1 MNLQP
6 NSGLPNPP
14 LEDQLRRAAQTFRYP
29 PTPDVTS
36 AVARRL
42 ATAARPAP
50 HSSLRLALAA
60 LVALAILLI
69 GLWTVPP
76 VRAAILDFLQIGAV
90 RIWLV
95 EPTPTPSPIA
105 ATASPRPTPT
115 PITSVLDLAG
125 ETTLAAAQ
133 AKVEFPIRLPA
144 YPTDLGA
151 PDKVYLQNLDGP
163 AVILVW
169 LQPEQPDQVRLSLQF
184 LSSKVIAGK
193 MGPKIIATPQV
204 HDQLGLWIEGP
215 YIMVARS
222 GDWDMIR
229 LIEGHVLVWAE
240 GDITYRLE
248 TDLPL
253 EEAVRVAESLP

>member
-1 MNLQP
+1 
-6 NSGLPNPP
+6 
-14 LEDQLRRAAQTFRYP
+14 
-29 PTPDVTS
+29 
-36 AVARRL
+36 
-42 ATAARPAP
+42 
-50 HSSLRLALAA
+50 LRLALAA

-95 EPTPTPSPIA
+95 EPTPTPIPVA

-115 PITSVLDLAG
+115 PMVSVLDLAG

-133 AKVEFPIRLPA
+133 AKVEFPIRLPT
-144 YPTDLGA
+144 YPTELGA

-169 LQPEQPDQVRLSLQF
+169 LKPQQPDQVHLSLQL

-193 MGPKIIATPQV
+193 MDPKIIATPQV
-204 HDQLGLWIEGP
+204 HDQIGLWVEGP
-215 YIMVARS
+215 YLMVARS
-222 GDWDMIR
+222 GEWDMTR
-229 LIEGHVLVWAE
+229 LIEGHVLIWAE

-253 EEAVRVAESLP
+253 AEAVRLAESLP

>member
-6 NSGLPNPP
+6 NSGLPKPP

-50 HSSLRLALAA
+50 RSSLRLTLAA

-222 GDWDMIR
+222 GDWDMTR